1 MEYRVNLKIYEGPM
15 DLLIDLIKK
24 NEIDIYD
31 IPIHIITEQF
41 LEYIKEANKINLEL
55 TSEFILMA
63 STLIEIKS
71 KMLLPKIK
79 ISEEEEDDE
88 EDPRDSLVQKILEY
102 EKYKDI
108 SEILKE
114 SHNYEAK
121 AFYKLQEDFTN
132 IDDIDLLKNCDV
144 NSLAKSF
151 KNIINKLKSENI
163 IAEIKQESFSIE
175 EATSVLKNKIGK
187 TGKILFTDLLSESP
201 IIEEIISFFLSVLE
215 LVKVGYI
222 KAYQEDD
229 YQDIKLLIREENSFE
244 WFKN

>member
-1 MEYRVNLKIYEGPM
+1 MEYRINLKIYEGPM

-71 KMLLPKIK
+71 KMLLPKLK
-79 ISEEEEDDE
+79 LDEEEEENE

-108 SEILKE
+108 SEVLKE
-114 SHNYEAK
+114 SQNYEAK
-121 AFYKLQEDFTN
+121 AFYKLQEDF
-132 IDDIDLLKNCDV
+132 IDIKDIDLLKNCDV

-151 KNIINKLKSENI
+151 KNIINKLKNNNI

-175 EATSVLKNKIGK
+175 EASLALKEKLENTK
-187 TGKILFTDLLSESP
+187 KILFTDLLSKNP
-201 IIEEIISFFLSVLE
+201 TVEEVISFFLAVLE
-215 LVKVGYI
+215 LVKIGYI

-229 YQDIKLLIREENSFE
+229 YQDIKLIRREENSLE
-244 WFKN
+244 

>member
-79 ISEEEEDDE
+79 ISEDEEDDE

>member
-244 WFKN
+244 

>member
-79 ISEEEEDDE
+79 ISEDEEDDE

-244 WFKN
+244 

>member
-175 EATSVLKNKIGK
+175 EATLVLKNKIEK
-187 TGKILFTDLLSESP
+187 TGKILFTDLLSDSP

-244 WFKN
+244 

>member
-132 IDDIDLLKNCDV
+132 IEDIDLLKNCDV

-175 EATSVLKNKIGK
+175 EATSVLKNKIEK
-187 TGKILFTDLLSESP
+187 TGKILFTDLLSDSP

-244 WFKN
+244 

>member
-79 ISEEEEDDE
+79 ISEDEEDDE

-108 SEILKE
+108 SEVLKE

-175 EATSVLKNKIGK
+175 EATLVLKNKIEK
-187 TGKILFTDLLSESP
+187 TGKILFTDLLSDSP

-244 WFKN
+244 

>member
-108 SEILKE
+108 SEVLKE

-244 WFKN
+244 

>member
-1 MEYRVNLKIYEGPM
+1 MEYRINLKIYEGPM

-71 KMLLPKIK
+71 KMLLPKLK
-79 ISEEEEDDE
+79 LDEEEEENE

-108 SEILKE
+108 SEVLKE
-114 SHNYEAK
+114 SQNYEAK
-121 AFYKLQEDFTN
+121 AFYKLQEDF
-132 IDDIDLLKNCDV
+132 IDIKDIDLLKNCDV

-151 KNIINKLKSENI
+151 KNIINKLKNNNT

-175 EATSVLKNKIGK
+175 EASLALKEKLENTK
-187 TGKILFTDLLSESP
+187 KILFTDLLSKNP
-201 IIEEIISFFLSVLE
+201 TVEEVISFFLAVLE
-215 LVKVGYI
+215 LVKIGYI

-229 YQDIKLLIREENSFE
+229 YQDIKLIRREENSLE
-244 WFKN
+244 

>member
-79 ISEEEEDDE
+79 ISEDEEDYE

-175 EATSVLKNKIGK
+175 KATSVLKNKIGK

-244 WFKN
+244 